1 MNIRLLSL
9 AALVSFS
16 TFAVAQAPAP
26 EAAPDAPAAEVSPE
40 DEAATAAEAEAEA
53 AAFLASLKP
62 QSGAIALPGNLA
74 ALQLPENF
82 HYLSPGD
89 TQRLIEEGW
98 GNPPGS
104 GEGTLGMIL
113 PRALNPLGDAGWGV
127 IITYTED
134 GHIADDD
141 AASIDYGEILQG
153 MQEATAANNEERAKA
168 GYETVN
174 LVGWAEPP
182 RYDAASK
189 KIYWAKDLVFG
200 DNPNHTLNYYIRV
213 LGRQGVL
220 ELNAVA
226 GMSQLEQV
234 RQGMRQ
240 VVGFADFTEGNR
252 YADFNPAT
260 DKAAA
265 YGLAALVAGGVA
277 AKTGLFAKLLA
288 LVVAFKKFIIIGV
301 IALGGLLARLFKRK
315 AAAGAPPAA
324 SGAPPAA

>member
-1 MNIRLLSL
+1 MKMRLLPLAALLSL
-9 AALVSFS
+9 SSIAL
-16 TFAVAQAPAP
+16 AQAPAP
-26 EAAPDAPAAEVSPE
+26 EAAPEPAAE
-40 DEAATAAEAEAEA
+40 AAAHDDAAAEAEA

-62 QSGAIALPGNLA
+62 QSGAITLPGNLA
-74 ALQLPENF
+74 ALQLPESF
-82 HYLSPGD
+82 EYLSPGD

-113 PRALNPLGDAGWGV
+113 PAKANPLAQDGWGV
-127 IITYTED
+127 IVTYIED

-141 AASIDYGEILQG
+141 AASIDYAEVLKE
-153 MQEATAANNEERAKA
+153 MQEATAANNEQRAQA
-168 GYETVN
+168 GYEAVT

-182 RYDAASK
+182 HYDAASK

-200 DNPNHTLNYYIRV
+200 ENPDHTLNYYIRV

-226 GMSQLEQV
+226 GMAQLEQV
-234 RQGMRQ
+234 REGMRQ
-240 VVGFADFTEGNR
+240 VAGFADFTEGNR
-252 YADFNPAT
+252 YADYNPAT

-277 AKTGLFAKLLA
+277 AKTGFFAKVLA
-288 LVVAFKKFIIIGV
+288 LLVAFKKFIIIGV
-301 IALGGLLARLFKRK
+301 VALGGLLVSLFRRK
-315 AAAGAPPAA
+315 SAAGAPPAG
-324 SGAPPAA
+324 SPPAA

>member
-1 MNIRLLSL
+1 MNIRSLSL
-9 AALVSFS
+9 AALLLSLPGS
-16 TFAVAQAPAP
+16 ATAQAPAP
-26 EAAPDAPAAEVSPE
+26 EAAPAESAAEAAPADAAA
-40 DEAATAAEAEAEA
+40 EAAAAEAEA

-62 QSGAIALPGNLA
+62 QAGAITLPGSLA
-74 ALQLPENF
+74 ALRLPEAF

-113 PRALNPLGDAGWGV
+113 PTKLNPLAEEGWGV

-141 AASIDYGEILQG
+141 AASIDYAEILQE
-153 MQEATAANNEERAKA
+153 MQDATAANNEERAQA
-168 GYETVN
+168 GYETVT
-174 LVGWAEPP
+174 LVGWAEQP
-182 RYDAASK
+182 RYDAATK

-226 GMSQLEQV
+226 GMSQLEQI
-234 RQGMRQ
+234 REGMKQ

-252 YADFNPAT
+252 YADFNPST

-288 LVVAFKKFIIIGV
+288 LLIAFKKFVIIGV
-301 IALGGLLARLFKRK
+301 VALVGVLVSVFKRK
-315 AAAGAPPAA
+315 SAAGAAPGAPPAA
-324 SGAPPAA
+324 